1 MNPTKVIWVLNG
13 PNINLLGDREPHL
26 YGTETL
32 TEIEIRL
39 IEEGKALNLDVRCY
53 QTNHEGALIDK
64 IHEIRKSSD
73 GIIINPGGLTHTSV
87 SLHDAL
93 ASYPHP
99 IIEVHLSNIHQREA
113 FRHHSYVSPLA
124 QGVIC
129 GLGSQGYSLALRAL
143 PKYLV

>member
-1 MNPTKVIWVLNG
+1 MKPTKVIWVLNG

-26 YGTETL
+26 YGMETL
-32 TEIEIRL
+32 AEIETRL
-39 IEEGKALNLDVRCY
+39 IEEGKALDLNVRCF

-93 ASYPHP
+93 ASYAHP
-99 IIEVHLSNIHQREA
+99 IIEVHLSNIHKREA

-129 GLGSQGYSLALRAL
+129 GLGSQGYSLALRAF
-143 PKYLV
+143 PKYLL